1 MPRITKKM
9 LEEQAQKEALFQK
22 NTNKCI
28 ALVTQKLN
36 IIIGEGGYMY
46 LVNSNMED
54 DGVGSTIPLI
64 LEGKKM
70 KSTMVGLEIDP
81 MTEIAFDP
89 YNNHKIVTGLINLYL
104 ETYYPGIDIQS
115 LSLAGRHLNELGN
128 AVLKLTN
135 GQEFKSGNY
144 YKDTLKY
151 LDILYQMDGSAP
163 PEMRVLK
170 EMDSDDRTR
179 PTCK

>member
-1 MPRITKKM
+1 MPRVTKKM
-9 LEEQAQKEALFQK
+9 LEEQAKKEELFKK

-54 DGVGSTIPLI
+54 EGVGSTIPLI
-64 LEGKKM
+64 LDGRKM

-81 MTEIAFDP
+81 ATEIAFDP

-135 GQEFKSGNY
+135 GSNY